1 MIALSKDPQEKALTA
16 KVDIK
21 PTSAPP
27 MISSTIS
34 TTKVY
39 SESVNNMH
47 TVVLNNPSD
56 IVCRYEMSI
65 HYLELHANLM
75 FV

>member
-1 MIALSKDPQEKALTA
+1 MHIQIVFYLLYTQMIALSKDPQEKALTA

-34 TTKVY
+34 TTKV
-39 SESVNNMH
+39 
-47 TVVLNNPSD
+47 
-56 IVCRYEMSI
+56 
-65 HYLELHANLM
+65 
-75 FV
+75 